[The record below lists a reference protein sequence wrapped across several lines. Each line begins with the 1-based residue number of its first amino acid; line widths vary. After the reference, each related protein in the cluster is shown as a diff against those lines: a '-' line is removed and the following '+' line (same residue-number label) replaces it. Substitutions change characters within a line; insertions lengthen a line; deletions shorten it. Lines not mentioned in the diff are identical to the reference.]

1 MSKTPTI
8 NKLNLLKE
16 EAGLK
21 IGNALTEL
29 DINSVYKEYLGKKGE
44 ISLFLKNIKNLPEE
58 EKPYAG
64 KLAND
69 LKQEI
74 QESIQSKIKELKEKG
89 DDETS
94 IDITLEGRKLKRGS
108 LHPISQVMEEI
119 IIFFSRLGFEVLEGP
134 EIESDYYNFEALNF
148 PKNHPARDMQD
159 TFYISENL
167 VLRTH
172 TSPMQIRAMANR
184 KPPIRV
190 IAPGKVYRCDS
201 DITHTPMFHQI
212 EGLMID
218 ENITFSDLKGIL
230 TLLVRKIF
238 DKDIKLRFRPSFFP
252 FTEPSAEVDIECVK
266 CKGKGCRIC
275 SNSGWLE
282 ILGSGMVHPN
292 VLKNVNY
299 DTSKYQ
305 GFAFGVGA
313 ERIAM
318 LKYDIDDIRKFYYN
332 DIKFL
337 NNF

>member
-89 DDETS
+89 DDETP